1 MRGKKLVLILAVM
14 LVASLSLFAQA
25 SSDSDSYKIGFIG
38 PLTGDNS
45 AYGVFCRQAAEL
57 AVNQANANGGIDG
70 KMIELIAEDSEGSV
84 ERGLAAI
91 EKLSSSDNIVALVGP
106 VLTGTAFAVGER
118 CQNEGIPMISPSATH
133 ADITNIGDYI
143 FRTIVSDGLQGQV
156 AGTYFYDVLGYR
168 NIGCLYVMN
177 DYSKGLYDG
186 MKAAFEAKG
195 GTVSAVETG
204 NVGDKDFRTQLTNL
218 KNSNVEAIYIPNYTV
233 EMAQM
238 LEQAVQV
245 GITVP
250 FLSCDGFSN
259 PDIYALAGDFT
270 DGVIYVAPAPAK
282 ESDLHT
288 KFVSEYEAA
297 FNMSPDSFA
306 TNAYDATNIII
317 EAMRSAG
324 TDRAAVRDEI
334 AATKDFVG
342 ASGVINFAPNGDLV
356 AYQAIYKVE
365 GTTPV
370 YQGSYSVDAD
380 GNLVQVD

>member
-238 LEQAVQV
+238 LEQADQV

-317 EAMRSAG
+317 EAMRNAG

>member
-1 MRGKKLVLILAVM
+1 MASVGEHAGGSMALSKRYDSDILETIRVLKEQKDVEAALDFVKEQLPETIEFQKELVLIEA
-14 LVASLSLFAQA
+14 
-25 SSDSDSYKIGFIG
+25 
-38 PLTGDNS
+38 PTGHEENR
-45 AYGVFCRQAAEL
+45 ARRY
-57 AVNQANANGGIDG
+57 
-70 KMIELIAEDSEGSV
+70 
-84 ERGLAAI
+84 
-91 EKLSSSDNIVALVGP
+91 
-106 VLTGTAFAVGER
+106 
-118 CQNEGIPMISPSATH
+118 
-133 ADITNIGDYI
+133 
-143 FRTIVSDGLQGQV
+143 
-156 AGTYFYDVLGYR
+156 
-168 NIGCLYVMN
+168 
-177 DYSKGLYDG
+177 
-186 MKAAFEAKG
+186 
-195 GTVSAVETG
+195 
-204 NVGDKDFRTQLTNL
+204 
-218 KNSNVEAIYIPNYTV
+218 
-233 EMAQM
+233 AQM
-238 LEQAVQV
+238 LEQADQV